1 MENYGKNRTP
11 NIGILS
17 CVFITGYKIYRVRC
31 EQLWHSKSLFARQK
45 STLWIKQKK
54 NKPNFD
60 IDKTFRA
67 LKMIALS
74 FSSYQIEKRLNADYT
89 LSAKLIERFWD

>member
-1 MENYGKNRTP
+1 MENHGKNRTP
-11 NIGILS
+11 NIFILS

-31 EQLWHSKSLFARQK
+31 EQLWHSKILFARQK
-45 STLWIKQKK
+45 STS
-54 NKPNFD
+54 NFD